1 MRFAKN
7 KVIFCEAYVTVM
19 IRLHLAH
26 GKKITILFEYEC
38 LNIEGPNISENNT
51 KCFISIFFQ
60 NVITASIP
68 K

>member
-1 MRFAKN
+1 MLFLKVLECLVLRFAKN

-38 LNIEGPNISENNT
+38 LNIVVEIE
-51 KCFISIFFQ
+51 KYKIII
-60 NVITASIP
+60 NV
-68 K
+68 

>member
-1 MRFAKN
+1 MLFLKVLECLVLRFAKN

-38 LNIEGPNISENNT
+38 LNIVIGRNKKNKIILNVL
-51 KCFISIFFQ
+51 FQ
-60 NVITASIP
+60 
-68 K
+68 